1 MKFNNPHHR
10 LLPADMTKIA
20 EQAGLNQAGKPSLK
34 ICLPAMTGAML
45 ISIPLVF
52 YPGAG
57 NMPFTVV
64 KPAGRM
70 CVSFAL
76 ITGFICVAKLLTS
89 CVLLLRTKVSSCI
102 CWRLSYSARCL
113 TSKAWM
119 MILPVSLFVAR
130 MFILPLAMV
139 TGYFASIRL
148 QGMAG
153 GTSGDFSPDR
163 LISFMIDNLPVVA
176 ISNMI
181 TGRFNVLSYLSLWR
195 SKLVITGVRC
205 GKAEFLFY

>member
-1 MKFNNPHHR
+1 MKFNNPYHR

-20 EQAGLNQAGKPSLK
+20 EQAGLNQAGRPSLK
-34 ICLPAMTGAML
+34 ICLPAMKRAVL
-45 ISIPLVF
+45 ISIPLV

-64 KPAGRM
+64 NPAGRM
-70 CVSFAL
+70 SVSFAL
-76 ITGFICVAKLLTS
+76 ITGFICLAKLLTS
-89 CVLLLRTKVSSCI
+89 CVLLLRAKVSSCI
-102 CWRLSYSARCL
+102 CWRRSYSARRL

-119 MILPVSLFVAR
+119 VISSVSLFVAR
-130 MFILPLAMV
+130 MFIIPLAMV

-153 GTSGDFSPDR
+153 GTSGNFSPDR
-163 LISFMIDNLPVVA
+163 LISFMTDNLPVVA

-181 TGRFNVLSYLSLWR
+181 TGRFNILSYLSLWR